1 MIMKADL
8 ALYRVKNEG
17 RNQFCFHVAEIDD
30 KMRERMVIS
39 EDLRHA
45 VERGEFALHY
55 QPQVANLD

>member
-45 VERGEFALHY
+45 VERGEFELHY